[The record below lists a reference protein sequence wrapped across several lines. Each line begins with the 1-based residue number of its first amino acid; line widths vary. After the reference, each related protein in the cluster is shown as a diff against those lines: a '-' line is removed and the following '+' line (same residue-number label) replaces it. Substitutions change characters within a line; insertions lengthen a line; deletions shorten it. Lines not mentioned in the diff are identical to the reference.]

1 MGSRVV
7 GIATGYGL
15 DYPVLISTTMP
26 IRCGPTQLPLSG
38 YRVSFPWAKRPWCKV
53 DHSSPSNAEVENEW
67 SYTSSP
73 PICLC
78 GVGRDYLNFYNFPLF
93 R

>member
-38 YRVSFPWAKRPWCKV
+38 YSVSFPWAKRPWCKV